1 MHEKELAQNRD
12 IKCTL
17 AEVTKA
23 RSTLEQRFRT
33 LSSNHEELI
42 RIKDEYK
49 TDNQVLWQENVKLRS
64 EKEERVS
71 EVSEVLQEK
80 EKQLC
85 TLRETVRNGEERV
98 RGMVGR
104 CTILEEEVRRLEREG
119 KERESAYKEEVERE
133 CRQRAGVHETHT
145 EHTTCMYTHHS
156 ELIL

>member
-1 MHEKELAQNRD
+1 MHEKVLAQNQD

-64 EKEERVS
+64 EEEERVS
-71 EVSEVLQEK
+71 EDLQEK

-104 CTILEEEVRRLEREG
+104 CTILEEEARRLERGEG
-119 KERESAYKEEVERE
+119 EGE
-133 CRQRAGVHETHT
+133 CLQGGG
-145 EHTTCMYTHHS
+145 
-156 ELIL
+156 

>member
-42 RIKDEYK
+42 RIKDEYR
-49 TDNQVLWQENVKLRS
+49 TDNQVLRQENVKLRS
-64 EKEERVS
+64 EEEER
-71 EVSEVLQEK
+71 VSEVLQEK
-80 EKQLC
+80 ENQLC

-98 RGMVGR
+98 REMVGR
-104 CTILEEEVRRLEREG
+104 CTILEEEVRRLGREG

>member
-33 LSSNHEELI
+33 LSNNHEELI

-49 TDNQVLWQENVKLRS
+49 TDNQVLRQENVKLRS
-64 EKEERVS
+64 EEEER
-71 EVSEVLQEK
+71 VSEVLQEK
-80 EKQLC
+80 EKQQLC

-98 RGMVGR
+98 RGMVG
-104 CTILEEEVRRLEREG
+104 
-119 KERESAYKEEVERE
+119 SARFLKRK
-133 CRQRAGVHETHT
+133 
-145 EHTTCMYTHHS
+145 
-156 ELIL
+156 

>member
-1 MHEKELAQNRD
+1 M
-12 IKCTL
+12 
-17 AEVTKA
+17 TKA

-49 TDNQVLWQENVKLRS
+49 TDNQVLRQENVKLRS
-64 EKEERVS
+64 EEEER
-71 EVSEVLQEK
+71 VSEVLQEK

-104 CTILEEEVRRLEREG
+104 CTILEEEVRREG